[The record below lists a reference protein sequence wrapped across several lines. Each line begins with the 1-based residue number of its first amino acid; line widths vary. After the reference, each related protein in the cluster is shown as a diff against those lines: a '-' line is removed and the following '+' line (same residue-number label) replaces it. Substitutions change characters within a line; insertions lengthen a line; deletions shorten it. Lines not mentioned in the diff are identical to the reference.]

1 MSFMDDPEI
10 RRILDKATVLTRQE
24 RQAAIEYEIEKHG
37 GTDVLQYSL
46 KSALGVEQLA
56 DVPEEDFDLAALIAW
71 KIIYK
76 LRASKGA
83 LH

>member
-10 RRILDKATVLTRQE
+10 TRILDKATVLTRQE
-24 RQAAIEYEIEKHG
+24 RQRAIESEIEKHDG
-37 GTDVLQYSL
+37 ADVLQYSL
-46 KSALGVEQLA
+46 KSALGVELLA
-56 DVPEEDFDLAALIAW
+56 DVSEQDFDLAALIAW